1 MIDRIT
7 SVGRPTPAP
16 KKANKIQEINKAFM
30 QGSMSFAKRTQAPKY
45 RSKVADDF
53 AKLEA
58 Q

>member
-1 MIDRIT
+1 M
-7 SVGRPTPAP
+7 GRPTLAP
-16 KKANKIQEINKAFM
+16 KKANQIQEINKAFM